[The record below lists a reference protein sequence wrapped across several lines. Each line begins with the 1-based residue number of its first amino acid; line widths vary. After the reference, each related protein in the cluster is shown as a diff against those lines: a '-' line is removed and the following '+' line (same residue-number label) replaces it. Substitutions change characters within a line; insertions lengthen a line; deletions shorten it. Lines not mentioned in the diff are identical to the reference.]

1 MELNETI
8 RQLAD
13 RAEPDVI
20 RYRRQVHTYA
30 EVAETEFKTK
40 ALVLEQARRLGLP
53 WEEVP
58 TTSVIVRLETGR
70 PGRCVALRAD
80 MDALPMAENP
90 RNLTGPRTCCSEQ
103 PGTAHGCGH
112 DAHTAML
119 LGAMQVLTALR
130 DRLCGTVL
138 FCFEEGEERGSGVRA
153 LLDALEKYKV
163 DFCWAIHVYA
173 GLEEGKMSVDPG
185 PRMAGASLIDV
196 RFTGRGGH
204 SSRPDLSVNPVF
216 CGAAFLNELCVAFSN
231 QITAGQTVTMGITM
245 FHAGEALNVIPNTAE
260 IKGTFRFF
268 DLDEGRHAMEIVRA
282 VGDHTAAIHRCQ
294 VEYCSNMLSYIC
306 QPVVTDPY
314 CAEAA
319 QRALQQVLPAGTLVR
334 CEPWYAS
341 EAFGRWLARYKG
353 VFAFLGIRNLAGGYG
368 AEHHNDRFDLNESV
382 LKTGVI
388 ATARYAVEMLQQA

>member
-204 SSRPDLSVNPVF
+204 GSRPDLSVNPVF

-268 DLDEGRHAMEIVRA
+268 DLDAAPRWHPCAPPHGGHPPLPGGILLQYAELYLPARGDRPVLRRGRAAGAAAGAAGGHA
-282 VGDHTAAIHRCQ
+282 GP
-294 VEYCSNMLSYIC
+294 L
-306 QPVVTDPY
+306 
-314 CAEAA
+314 
-319 QRALQQVLPAGTLVR
+319 RALVR
-334 CEPWYAS
+334 Q
-341 EAFGRWLARYKG
+341 R
-353 VFAFLGIRNLAGGYG
+353 GIRQMAGP
-368 AEHHNDRFDLNESV
+368 V
-382 LKTGVI
+382 
-388 ATARYAVEMLQQA
+388 